1 MSPRRRAAAV
11 GAVLCLAYLAGAL
24 VSGSFGPAWRRP
36 ILDGL
41 APPPMYRWV
50 TPPPALASTNQHPS
64 AGRLTIQLDPAKG
77 SAATVFSTRD
87 FQASLAMGQG
97 AIAPHGQDTK
107 VQLTMTPLAP
117 KADAIVPAGMQIAGN
132 VIEVRATYEPSG
144 APVGDLR
151 TRGEL
156 GLVYPLLFQGVGF
169 EDTMLRSG
177 DERSWSAIP
186 SDDAIAQQSVHAAVG
201 RLGFFAVGQS
211 PVGPTAPPSPSGA
224 TRSGSIVVAVLAA
237 IALLGAVWFLR
248 RRSPPPRPPRPPRS
262 RRRTLDPWED

>member
-11 GAVLCLAYLAGAL
+11 GAALCLAYLAGAL
-24 VSGSFGPAWRRP
+24 VSGSLGPTWRRP

-41 APPPMYRWV
+41 VPPPMYRWV
-50 TPPPALASTNQHPS
+50 APPPALASTNQHPS
-64 AGRLTIQLDPAKG
+64 TGRSTIQLDPAKG

-87 FQASLAMGQG
+87 FQASLALGQG

-117 KADAIVPAGMQIAGN
+117 KADAIVPAGIQIAGN
-132 VIEVRATYEPSG
+132 VVEVTATYEPSG
-144 APVGDLR
+144 ASVVDLR

-169 EDTMLRSG
+169 EDTMLRST
-177 DERSWSAIP
+177 DERSWAAIP

-201 RLGFFAVGQS
+201 RLSLFAVGQS
-211 PVGPTAPPSPSGA
+211 PVGPTAPPSPSA

-248 RRSPPPRPPRPPRS
+248 RRSPPPPPRS
-262 RRRTLDPWED
+262 PRRTVDPWED